1 MHAAI
6 RGALKERQRRV
17 SLAVRGRFDSP
28 PTMNIGLMIGGCLC
42 DLAGI
47 LALLYSIDLFH
58 GPGAFA
64 AGPKVIA
71 AASLGLVF
79 FIVGAMC
86 LRAAVREMKENRGQT
101 PDGNA

>member
-1 MHAAI
+1 
-6 RGALKERQRRV
+6 
-17 SLAVRGRFDSP
+17 
-28 PTMNIGLMIGGCLC
+28 MNIGLMIGGCLC

-47 LALLYSIDLFH
+47 LSLLYGIDHYH
-58 GPGAFA
+58 GAGAIA
-64 AGPKVIA
+64 ARPKAIA

-86 LRAAVREMKENRGQT
+86 LRAAVRSMKENRGQT